1 MSMKAGE
8 ERVGQAFVLMTEIG
22 IIAQLATHAFE
33 SRMPSGLTMAQFSVL
48 NHLVRMGGSP
58 TPAELAG
65 AMQVTK
71 GAMTNTVGHLERRGL
86 AKVAPH
92 ERDGRSKRVSLT
104 DAGRDEREAA
114 IAALAPELG
123 ALADSLGDERMAA
136 ALPVLADIR
145 RFLDERRG

>member
-1 MSMKAGE
+1 MKDGQETVAG
-8 ERVGQAFVLMTEIG
+8 AFVLMTEIG

-33 SRMPSGLTMAQFSVL
+33 SRMPAGLTMAQFSVL
-48 NHLVRMGGSP
+48 NHLARMGGSP

-71 GAMTNTVGHLERRGL
+71 GAMTNTVHHLERRGL

-104 DAGRDEREAA
+104 DAGRNEREAA

-123 ALADSLGDERMAA
+123 ALAQVLGDDRLALV
-136 ALPVLADIR
+136 LPVLADVR
-145 RFLDERRG
+145 RFLDTRRG